1 MGVGVNV
8 GVKVEVADGAGVLDA
23 VLMGAFVDVATTG
36 TQLEKKMISMDI
48 AKKAFVMTGEFL
60 LHDFSI

>member
-36 TQLEKKMISMDI
+36 TQLEKKNDQHGHC
-48 AKKAFVMTGEFL
+48 KKAFVI
-60 LHDFSI
+60 HR